1 MDNDVGPGG
10 EEGGEYQRQRFVE
23 VMYVCKIILPLQ
35 SSLIVWSR
43 CFCEKRKLACEIES
57 VSATPQSSSMV
68 CSSPLEQRHVELDR
82 TLHHVVNLSQFQP
95 KVNNCFAPY
104 VWPFLP
110 RTL

>member
-43 CFCEKRKLACEIES
+43 CFCE
-57 VSATPQSSSMV
+57 V

-95 KVNNCFAPY
+95 KVNNCFVPY
-104 VWPFLP
+104 VCPCLP

>member
-43 CFCEKRKLACEIES
+43 CFCE
-57 VSATPQSSSMV
+57 V
-68 CSSPLEQRHVELDR
+68 CSSPLEQRHVELD
-82 TLHHVVNLSQFQP
+82 VVNLSQFQP
-95 KVNNCFAPY
+95 KVKNCFAPY

>member
-43 CFCEKRKLACEIES
+43 YFCE
-57 VSATPQSSSMV
+57 V

-95 KVNNCFAPY
+95 KVNNYFAPY

-110 RTL
+110 QTL